1 MQLQFI
7 EATLLDPQLVNNW
20 KETLMGW
27 EGATRQ
33 QVAGVITWIAGQ
45 RDQFLEA
52 VREIND
58 PETLDMVVAV
68 RYIELKSHWI
78 LLNTQINYVCAS
90 GGEPNMVLMYRASLI
105 TGMLEML
112 ERMIDEDDI
121 DRILSFL
128 TEPVG
133 LKEAA

>member
-7 EATLLDPQLVNNW
+7 EATLLDPQLVCGW

-33 QVAGVITWIAGQ
+33 QVADVITWVAAQ
-45 RDQFLEA
+45 RDQFLTA
-52 VREIND
+52 VRDIND

-78 LLNTQINYVCAS
+78 MLNTQINYVSAS
-90 GGEPNMVLMYRASLI
+90 GGEPSMSLMYRASLI
-105 TGMLEML
+105 TGLLEML

-121 DRILSFL
+121 ERIISFL
-128 TEPVG
+128 TEPVS
-133 LKEAA
+133 LK